1 MLPVSEAS
9 ARIQRHLL
17 TLPTETVALTDAL
30 GRVLRHS
37 IRADRD
43 FPPFDRVAMDG
54 IAIQYAAFANGQR
67 TFPVA
72 GMQRAGQPTQTL
84 TDPLTCIEA
93 MTGAVLPGQTDTVIR
108 YEDVTI
114 DDGRATVKI
123 NDIQSGQ
130 SVHRQG
136 TDQRAGNELLTPG
149 TYLGPPEIAVAA
161 SVGAGQLAVS
171 ALPRIALIST
181 GDELVGVADTPLPH
195 QIRQSNTVMLQAT
208 LRAMG
213 VPASLHHLPDDEPIL
228 NEQLAA
234 LLAANDVLILSGGVS
249 AGKADFVPDTL
260 VRLGVERVFHQVA
273 QRPGK
278 PIWFGVVKAAD
289 APTPEKVVFALP
301 GNPVST
307 ALCVQRYVLPWLRA
321 SLGLP
326 PEPPRYAQL
335 TQAVTFK
342 PPLTYFLTVRLENTP
357 DGRLVAHPL
366 PGSGSADFANL
377 LAVNA
382 FLELPGTEQDLF
394 GAGDAFRVYGW

>member
-1 MLPVSEAS
+1 MIPVSEAT
-9 ARIQRHLL
+9 ALIQRHLL
-17 TLPTETVALTDAL
+17 ALPAETVALADAL
-30 GRVLRHS
+30 GRVLRQS

-54 IAIQYAAFANGQR
+54 IAIRYAAFAGGQR
-67 TFPVA
+67 TFAIA
-72 GMQRAGQPTQTL
+72 GVQRAGQPTQTL
-84 TDPLTCIEA
+84 TDPLACLEA
-93 MTGAVLPGQTDTVIR
+93 MTGAVLPGHTDTVIR

-114 DDGRATVKI
+114 ENGLATLKI
-123 NDIQSGQ
+123 NDIHPGQ
-130 SVHRQG
+130 SIHRQG

-149 TYLGPPEIAVAA
+149 TRLGPPEIAVAA
-161 SVGAGQLAVS
+161 SVGQHTLAVS

-181 GDELVGVADTPLPH
+181 GDELVGVQDTPLPH

-208 LRAMG
+208 LREMG
-213 VPASLHHLPDDEPIL
+213 VPASLHHLPDDEHIL
-228 NEQLAA
+228 SQSLSA
-234 LLAANDVLILSGGVS
+234 LLADNDVLILSGGVS

-260 VRLGVERVFHQVA
+260 VGLGVRRVFHQVA

-278 PIWFGVVKAAD
+278 PIWFGVTGPAGAEN
-289 APTPEKVVFALP
+289 PEKVVFGLP

-326 PEPPRYAQL
+326 PEPPRFAQL
-335 TQAVTFK
+335 AGAVTFTPK
-342 PPLTYFLTVRLENTP
+342 LTYFLTVRLEHTP

-382 FLELPGTEQDLF
+382 FLELPGTERDVF
-394 GAGDAFRVYGW
+394 GAGDAFRAYGW

>member
-1 MLPVSEAS
+1 MLPVPEAT
-9 ARIQRHLL
+9 ALIQRHLL
-17 TLPTETVALTDAL
+17 TLPAETVALADAL
-30 GRVLRHS
+30 GRVLRQS
-37 IRADRD
+37 VQADRD

-54 IAIQYAAFANGQR
+54 IAIRYAAFADGQR
-67 TFPVA
+67 TFAIA
-72 GMQRAGQPTQTL
+72 GVQRAGQPTQTL
-84 TDPLTCIEA
+84 TDPLACLEA

-114 DDGRATVKI
+114 ENGLATLKI
-123 NDIQSGQ
+123 NDIHLGQ
-130 SVHRQG
+130 SIHRQG

-149 TYLGPPEIAVAA
+149 TRLGPPEIAVAA
-161 SVGAGQLAVS
+161 SVGQNALAVS

-181 GDELVGVADTPLPH
+181 GDELVGVQDTPLPH

-213 VPASLHHLPDDEPIL
+213 VPASLHHLPDDETIL
-228 NEQLAA
+228 DEALSA

-260 VRLGVERVFHQVA
+260 VRLGVRRVFHQVA

-278 PIWFGVVKAAD
+278 PIWFGVTGPAD
-289 APTPEKVVFALP
+289 AETPEKVVFALP

-326 PEPPRYAQL
+326 SEPPRFAQL
-335 TQAVTFK
+335 AGAVTFK
-342 PPLTYFLTVRLENTP
+342 PKLTYFLTARLEHTP

-382 FLELPGTEQDLF
+382 FLELPGTERDVF
-394 GAGDAFRVYGW
+394 GEGDAFRVYGW

>member
-1 MLPVSEAS
+1 MLSVSEAS
-9 ARIQRHLL
+9 ALIQRHVL
-17 TLPTETVALTDAL
+17 TLPAETVPLSDAL
-30 GRVLRHS
+30 GRVLRQS

-54 IAIQYAAFANGQR
+54 IAIQYAAFATGQR
-67 TFPVA
+67 TFAVA
-72 GMQRAGQPTQTL
+72 GIQRAGQPTQTL
-84 TDPLTCIEA
+84 TDPLACIEA
-93 MTGAVLPGQTDTVIR
+93 MTGAVLPGQTDAVIR
-108 YEDVTI
+108 YEDVRIENGT
-114 DDGRATVKI
+114 ATLQI
-123 NDIQSGQ
+123 NHVEPGQ
-130 SVHRQG
+130 SIHRQG
-136 TDQRAGNELLTPG
+136 TDRYAGDELLTPG
-149 TYLGPPEIAVAA
+149 TRLGPPEIAVAA
-161 SVGAGQLAVS
+161 SVGQYQLAVS

-181 GDELVGVADTPLPH
+181 GDELVGVQDTPLPH

-208 LRAMG
+208 LREMG
-213 VPASLHHLPDDEPIL
+213 VHASLHHLPDDETIL
-228 NEQLAA
+228 NEALAA
-234 LLAANDVLILSGGVS
+234 LLSDNDVLILSGGVS

-260 VRLGVERVFHQVA
+260 VRLGVRRVFHQVA

-278 PIWFGVVKAAD
+278 PIWFGATGPTD

-326 PEPPRYAQL
+326 SEPPQFAQL
-335 TQAVTFK
+335 TEAVTFK
-342 PPLTYFLTVRLENTP
+342 PPLTYFLTVRLEHKP

-382 FLELPGTEQDLF
+382 FLELPGAEQDEF
-394 GAGDAFRVYGW
+394 KVGEAFQVYGW